1 MIGAAMG
8 ALGGGGISGGAGGL
22 DMGGGG
28 PSTATSTT
36 NNSSGFNGGSIQF
49 GNNFTVPTWLIV
61 GVVVVGAFYVFKKK
75 K

>member
-8 ALGGGGISGGAGGL
+8 VLGGGVSGGAGGL

-36 NNSSGFNGGSIQF
+36 NNSSGFTGGSIQF
-49 GNNFTVPTWLIV
+49 GNNTAIPKWLIFSV
-61 GVVVVGAFYVFKKK
+61 VALGVFYVFKKK